1 MATKNIPYYT
11 VTVYTIGGGDFEL
24 ADTDASRA
32 GKDAWTALQNQAD
45 ICVDTEMNDTPVTLF
60 IPFHAVDH
68 AVKAVTT
75 TEVTRPDSPCP
86 VEEDAGE
93 P

>member
-11 VTVYTIGGGDFEL
+11 VTVYTLGGGEFEL
-24 ADTDASRA
+24 ADSATSAV
-32 GKDAWTALQNQAD
+32 GKAAWTALTNRAD
-45 ICVDTEMNDTPVTLF
+45 ICVDTEISDDPVTLF

-68 AVKAVTT
+68 AILTKTP